1 MCPFKGLNG
10 DLAMANQFITTD
22 LVSNTALAM
31 FANNAPFVMTASRI
45 YQDDFVSSGYKI
57 GDSLQVRRQNHFLVG
72 DGSVATPQSI
82 NESVENIVIE
92 HQYHALIA
100 YTIQDLTLR
109 IEDFSRVFIAPAIQE
124 IITQMEKDIS
134 SAAEQNLNFFT
145 GTAGVPINSFTTVD
159 TAGAKLLEQG
169 VNIASDA
176 YLAMTVRDG
185 SALKGALLN
194 NFTPVFNEDIV
205 RSSAIG
211 HLSYFD
217 IFQSQN
223 IKAHVAGAGP
233 TLYSTDTLLV
243 DGAVSSGNVIVLSGA
258 TASITNYF
266 LVGDLISIAGVQ
278 STNPVGRASTGQNMQ
293 FVITANASSTS
304 GGLVTINVGPY
315 IISDVTNPNR
325 NVSNTIPNDAAVTVV
340 GSHNVNVAYP
350 SRGLDIV
357 CPPLYKLQVPY
368 ASVAVDPETGL
379 SLAVTQTGDIL
390 GYQNYMR
397 LDLLVGFKWHPQYA
411 TVVLS

>member
-1 MCPFKGLNG
+1 
-10 DLAMANQFITTD
+10 MANQFITTD

-57 GDSLQVRRQNHFLVG
+57 GDTLQVRRQNHFIVG

-82 NESVENIVIE
+82 IETVESIVIA

-100 YTIQDLTLR
+100 YTIQDLSLR
-109 IEDFSRVFIAPAIQE
+109 IEDFSRLFIAPAIQE
-124 IITQMEKDIS
+124 VITQMEKDIAS
-134 SAAEQNLNFFT
+134 SAEQELNFFT
-145 GTAGVPINSFTTVD
+145 GTAGVAINSFTTVD

-176 YLAMTVRDG
+176 YMAMTVRDG
-185 SALKGALLN
+185 SSLKGALLN

-223 IKAHVAGAGP
+223 IKRHTAGAGP
-233 TLYSTDTLLV
+233 RLYSADALLV
-243 DGAVSSGNVIVLSGA
+243 NGAVASGSTIVMDGATINIA
-258 TASITNYF
+258 DYF
-266 LVGDLISIAGVQ
+266 VVGDVISIAGVQ
-278 STNPVGRASTGQNMQ
+278 SVNPVGRAATGQDMQ
-293 FVITANASSTS
+293 FVVTANASTDGAGNITVQVSPS
-304 GGLVTINVGPY
+304 
-315 IISDVTNPNR
+315 IISDTANPNR
-325 NVSNTIPNDAAVTVV
+325 NVSNAVPNNAAVTMV

-397 LDLLVGFKWHPQYA
+397 IDLLCGFKWHQQYA
-411 TVVLS
+411 VRVLS

>member
-1 MCPFKGLNG
+1 
-10 DLAMANQFITTD
+10 MANQFITTD

-57 GDSLQVRRQNHFLVG
+57 GDNLQVRRQNHFIVG
-72 DGSVATPQSI
+72 DGSVATPQDI
-82 NESVENIVIE
+82 IETVENITVA

-100 YTIQDLTLR
+100 YTIQDLSLR
-109 IEDFSRVFIAPAIQE
+109 IEDFSRLFIAPAIQE

-134 SAAEQNLNFFT
+134 GAAELQLNFFT
-145 GTAGVPINSFTTVD
+145 GTAGTPINSFTAVD
-159 TAGAKLLEQG
+159 LAGAKLLEQG

-185 SALKGALLN
+185 SSLKGALLN

-223 IKAHVAGAGP
+223 IKHHVAGAGP
-233 TLYSTDTLLV
+233 RLHQADVLLV
-243 DGAVSSGNVIVLSGA
+243 NGAVSSGNTIVMDGA
-258 TASITNYF
+258 TISVTNYF
-266 LVGDLISIAGVQ
+266 LPGDLISIAGVQ
-278 STNPVGRASTGQNMQ
+278 SVNPVGRAATGQDMQ
-293 FVITANASSTS
+293 FVVQSAASSDGAGNIT
-304 GGLVTINVGPY
+304 VVVEPA
-315 IISDVTNPNR
+315 IISDGANPNR
-325 NVSNTIPNDAAVTVV
+325 NVSNAVPDDAAVTMI
-340 GSHNVNVAYP
+340 GTHNVNVAYP
-350 SRGLDIV
+350 ARALDIV

-397 LDLLVGFKWHPQYA
+397 LDLLCGFKWHPQYA
-411 TVVLS
+411 VVVLS

>member
-1 MCPFKGLNG
+1 MP
-10 DLAMANQFITTD
+10 NQFITTD

-57 GDSLQVRRQNHFLVG
+57 GDTLQVRRQNHFIVG

-82 NESVENIVIE
+82 IETVESIVVA

-100 YTIQDLTLR
+100 YTIQDLSLR
-109 IEDFSRVFIAPAIQE
+109 IEDFSRLFIAPAIQE
-124 IITQMEKDIS
+124 VITQMEKDIA
-134 SAAEQNLNFFT
+134 SAAEQDLNFFS
-145 GTAGVPINSFTTVD
+145 GTAGVAINSFTTVD

-185 SALKGALLN
+185 SSLKGALLN

-223 IKAHVAGAGP
+223 IKHHIAGAGP
-233 TLYSTDTLLV
+233 RLHASDTLLTN
-243 DGAVSSGNVIVLSGA
+243 GAVSSGSTLILDGA
-258 TASITNYF
+258 TISITDYF
-266 LVGDLISIAGVQ
+266 VVGDVISIAGVQ
-278 STNPVGRASTGQNMQ
+278 SVNPVGRASTGQDMQ
-293 FVITANASSTS
+293 FVVTANAASDGAGNITI
-304 GGLVTINVGPY
+304 LVSPS
-315 IISDVTNPNR
+315 IISDASNPNR
-325 NVSNTIPNDAAVTVV
+325 NVSNAIPNNAAITMV

-368 ASVAVDPETGL
+368 ASVAIDPETGL

-397 LDLLVGFKWHPQYA
+397 LDLLCGFKWHQQYA
-411 TVVLS
+411 VRLLS

>member
-1 MCPFKGLNG
+1 
-10 DLAMANQFITTD
+10 MANQFITTD

-57 GDSLQVRRQNHFLVG
+57 GDTLQVRRQNHFIVG

-82 NESVENIVIE
+82 IETVETITIA
-92 HQYHALIA
+92 HQYNALIA

-109 IEDFSRVFIAPAIQE
+109 IEDFSRLFIAPAIQE
-124 IITQMEKDIS
+124 IITQMEKDIGS
-134 SAAEQNLNFFT
+134 QAEQILNFFV
-145 GTAGVPINSFTTVD
+145 GTAGTPINSFTAVD
-159 TAGAKLLEQG
+159 LAGAKLLEQG

-185 SALKGALLN
+185 SSLKGALLN

-223 IKAHVAGAGP
+223 IKRHIAGAGP
-233 TLYSTDTLLV
+233 RLHSGDVLLV
-243 DGAVSSGNVIVLSGA
+243 NGAVSSGTVIAMDGA
-258 TASITNYF
+258 TINIADYF
-266 LVGDLISIAGVQ
+266 VVGDVISISGVE
-278 STNPVGRASTGQNMQ
+278 SVNPVGRAATGQDMQ
-293 FVITANASSTS
+293 FVVTANASSNGTGDIVVS
-304 GGLVTINVGPY
+304 VSPS
-315 IISDVTNPNR
+315 IISDTSNPNR
-325 NVSNTIPNDAAVTVV
+325 NVSNPIPNNAPVTMV

-350 SRGLDIV
+350 SRGIDIV

-368 ASVAVDPETGL
+368 SSVAVDPETGL

-397 LDLLVGFKWHPQYA
+397 IDLLCGFKWHQQYA
-411 TVVLS
+411 VRVLS

>member
-1 MCPFKGLNG
+1 
-10 DLAMANQFITTD
+10 MANQFITTD

-57 GDSLQVRRQNHFLVG
+57 GDTLQVRRQNHFIVG

-82 NESVENIVIE
+82 IETVENIVIA

-100 YTIQDLTLR
+100 YTIQDLSLR
-109 IEDFSRVFIAPAIQE
+109 IEDFSRLFIAPAIQE
-124 IITQMEKDIS
+124 VITQMEKDIS
-134 SAAEQNLNFFT
+134 SAAEQELNFFT
-145 GTAGVPINSFTTVD
+145 GTAGVAINSFTTVD

-176 YLAMTVRDG
+176 YMAMTVRDG
-185 SALKGALLN
+185 SSLKGALLN

-223 IKAHVAGAGP
+223 IKRHTAGAGP
-233 TLYSTDTLLV
+233 RLYSSDTLLV
-243 DGAVSSGNVIVLSGA
+243 NGAVSSGNTIIMDGA
-258 TASITNYF
+258 TISITDYF
-266 LVGDLISIAGVQ
+266 VVGDVISIAGVE
-278 STNPVGRASTGQNMQ
+278 SVNPVGRAATGQDMQ
-293 FVITANASSTS
+293 FVVTANATS
-304 GGLVTINVGPY
+304 DGAGNITVLVSPS
-315 IISDVTNPNR
+315 IISDTLNPNR
-325 NVSNTIPNDAAVTVV
+325 NVSNEIPDDAAVTMV

-397 LDLLVGFKWHPQYA
+397 IDLLCGFKWHQQYA
-411 TVVLS
+411 VRVLS

>member
-1 MCPFKGLNG
+1 MEINLV
-10 DLAMANQFITTD
+10 ANQFITTD

-57 GDSLQVRRQNHFLVG
+57 GDTLQVRRQNHFIVG

-82 NESVENIVIE
+82 IETVETIVIQ
-92 HQYHALIA
+92 HQYNALIA
-100 YTIQDLTLR
+100 YTIQDLSLR
-109 IEDFSRVFIAPAIQE
+109 IEDFSRLFIAPAIQE

-134 SAAEQNLNFFT
+134 SAAEQELNFFT
-145 GTAGVPINSFTTVD
+145 GTAGVAINSFTTVD

-185 SALKGALLN
+185 SSLKGALLN

-223 IKAHVAGAGP
+223 IKRHIAGAGP
-233 TLYSTDTLLV
+233 RLHSSDALLV
-243 DGAVSSGNVIVLSGA
+243 NGAVSSGSTIIMDGA
-258 TASITNYF
+258 TAGVTDYF
-266 LVGDLISIAGVQ
+266 VVGDVISISGVE
-278 STNPVGRASTGQNMQ
+278 SVNPVGRSATGQDMQ
-293 FVITANASSTS
+293 FVITANASSD
-304 GGLVTINVGPY
+304 GGGNITVSVSPS
-315 IISDVTNPNR
+315 IISDTLNPNR
-325 NVSNTIPNDAAVTVV
+325 NVSNAVPNDAAVTMV
-340 GSHNVNVAYP
+340 GSYNCNVAYP
-350 SRGLDIV
+350 ARGLDIV

-397 LDLLVGFKWHPQYA
+397 IDLLCGFKWHQQYA
-411 TVVLS
+411 VKVLS

>member
-1 MCPFKGLNG
+1 
-10 DLAMANQFITTD
+10 MANQFITTD

-57 GDSLQVRRQNHFLVG
+57 GDTLQVRRQNHFIVG

-82 NESVENIVIE
+82 IETVESIVVA

-100 YTIQDLTLR
+100 YTIQDLSLR
-109 IEDFSRVFIAPAIQE
+109 IEDFSRLFIAPAIQE
-124 IITQMEKDIS
+124 VITQMEKDIAAS
-134 SAAEQNLNFFT
+134 AEQELNFFT
-145 GTAGVPINSFTTVD
+145 GTAGVAINSFTTVD

-176 YLAMTVRDG
+176 YMAMTVRDG
-185 SALKGALLN
+185 SSLKGALLN

-223 IKAHVAGAGP
+223 IKRHVAGAGP
-233 TLYSTDTLLV
+233 RLYSADTLLV
-243 DGAVSSGNVIVLSGA
+243 NGAVASGNTIVMAGA
-258 TASITNYF
+258 TINITDYF
-266 LVGDLISIAGVQ
+266 VVGDVISIAGVQ
-278 STNPVGRASTGQNMQ
+278 SVNPVGRASTGQDMQ
-293 FVITANASSTS
+293 WVVTANASSS
-304 GGLVTINVGPY
+304 GAGAITVLVSPS
-315 IISDVTNPNR
+315 IISDTANPNR
-325 NVSNTIPNDAAVTVV
+325 NVSNAVPNNAAVTMV

-357 CPPLYKLQVPY
+357 CPPLYKLQVPF

-397 LDLLVGFKWHPQYA
+397 IDLLCGFKWHQQYA
-411 TVVLS
+411 VRVLS

>member
-1 MCPFKGLNG
+1 MP
-10 DLAMANQFITTD
+10 NQFITTD

-57 GDSLQVRRQNHFLVG
+57 GDTLQVRRQNHFIVG

-82 NESVENIVIE
+82 IETVESIVVA

-100 YTIQDLTLR
+100 YTIQDLSLR
-109 IEDFSRVFIAPAIQE
+109 IEDFSRLFIAPAIQE
-124 IITQMEKDIS
+124 VITQMEKDIA
-134 SAAEQNLNFFT
+134 SAAEQELNFFT
-145 GTAGVPINSFTTVD
+145 GTAGVAINSFTTVD

-176 YLAMTVRDG
+176 YMAMTVRDG
-185 SALKGALLN
+185 SSLKGALLN

-223 IKAHVAGAGP
+223 IKRHTAGAGP
-233 TLYSTDTLLV
+233 RLYSADALLV
-243 DGAVSSGNVIVLSGA
+243 NGAVASGNTIIMDGATI
-258 TASITNYF
+258 SITDYF
-266 LVGDLISIAGVQ
+266 VVGDVISIAGVQ
-278 STNPVGRASTGQNMQ
+278 SVNPVGRAATGQDMQ
-293 FVITANASSTS
+293 WVVTANASSDGAGNITA
-304 GGLVTINVGPY
+304 LVSPS
-315 IISDVTNPNR
+315 IISDTLNPNR
-325 NVSNTIPNDAAVTVV
+325 NVSNAVPNDAAVTMV

-397 LDLLVGFKWHPQYA
+397 IDLLCGFKWHQQYA
-411 TVVLS
+411 VRVLS

>member
-1 MCPFKGLNG
+1 
-10 DLAMANQFITTD
+10 MANQFITTD
-22 LVSNTALAM
+22 LVSNTALAL

-57 GDSLQVRRQNHFLVG
+57 GDTLQVRRQNHFIVG
-72 DGSVATPQSI
+72 DGSVATPQDI
-82 NESVENIVIE
+82 IETVETITVA

-100 YTIQDLTLR
+100 YTIQDLSLR
-109 IEDFSRVFIAPAIQE
+109 IEDFSRLFIAPAIQE
-124 IITQMEKDIS
+124 IVTQLEKDVAS
-134 SAAEQNLNFFT
+134 QAEQQLYFFT
-145 GTAGVPINSFTTVD
+145 GTAGTPINSFTTVD

-169 VNIASDA
+169 VNIANDA
-176 YLAMTVRDG
+176 YMAMTVRDG

-223 IKAHVAGAGP
+223 IKRHIAGAGP
-233 TLYSTDTLLV
+233 RLTPGDALLV
-243 DGAVSSGNVIVLSGA
+243 NGAVASGNTIIMDGATISV
-258 TASITNYF
+258 TDYF
-266 LVGDLISIAGVQ
+266 VVGDVISIAGVQ
-278 STNPVGRASTGQNMQ
+278 SVNPVGRAATGQNMQ
-293 FVITANASSTS
+293 FVVTANASSDGAGNITV
-304 GGLVTINVGPY
+304 LVNPT
-315 IISDVTNPNR
+315 IISDTSNPNR
-325 NVSNTIPNDAAVTVV
+325 NVSNAIPNNAAVTMVT
-340 GSHNVNVAYP
+340 SHNVNTAYP
-350 SRGLDIV
+350 ARGLDIV

-368 ASVAVDPETGL
+368 SSVAVDPETGL

-397 LDLLVGFKWHPQYA
+397 IDLLCGFKWHPQYA
-411 TVVLS
+411 VRVLS

>member
-1 MCPFKGLNG
+1 MS
-10 DLAMANQFITTD
+10 NQFITTD

-31 FANNAPFVMTASRI
+31 FANNAPFVMTSSRI
-45 YQDDFVSSGYKI
+45 YQDDFTSSGYKI
-57 GDSLQVRRQNHFLVG
+57 GDTLQVRRQNHFIVG
-72 DGSVATPQSI
+72 DGSTAVAQDIIET
-82 NESVENIVIE
+82 VETITIA

-100 YTIQDLTLR
+100 YTIQDLSLR
-109 IEDFSRVFIAPAIQE
+109 IEDFSRLFIAPAIQE
-124 IITQMEKDIS
+124 IVTQMEKDIG
-134 SAAEQNLNFFT
+134 AQAETTLNFFT
-145 GTAGVPINSFTTVD
+145 GTAGTPINSFTVVD

-185 SALKGALLN
+185 SSLKGALLN

-205 RSSAIG
+205 RQSAIG

-223 IKAHVAGAGP
+223 IARHTAGAGP
-233 TLYSTDTLLV
+233 RLHSGDTLTV
-243 DGAVSSGNVIVLSGA
+243 NGNVTSGSTIVLAGA
-258 TASITNYF
+258 TASVTNYF
-266 LVGDLISIAGVQ
+266 VAGDVISIAGTQ
-278 STNPVGRASTGQNMQ
+278 SVNPVGRAATGQDMQ
-293 FVITANASSTS
+293 FVITANANST
-304 GGLVTINVGPY
+304 GGGAVTITVSPS
-315 IISDVTNPNR
+315 IISDSTNPNR
-325 NVSNTIPNDAAVTVV
+325 NVSNQINTGSAVTMV

-350 SRGLDIV
+350 ARGLDIV

-368 ASVAVDPETGL
+368 SSVAVDPETGL

-397 LDLLVGFKWHPQYA
+397 IDLLCGFQWHPQYA
-411 TVVLS
+411 VRVLS

>member
-1 MCPFKGLNG
+1 
-10 DLAMANQFITTD
+10 MANQFITTD

-57 GDSLQVRRQNHFLVG
+57 GDTLQVRRQNHFIVG

-82 NESVENIVIE
+82 IETVETIVVN
-92 HQYHALIA
+92 HQYNALIA
-100 YTIQDLTLR
+100 YTIQDLSLR

-124 IITQMEKDIS
+124 IITQMEKDIGS
-134 SAAEQNLNFFT
+134 EAEQVLNYFT
-145 GTAGVPINSFTTVD
+145 GTAGVAINSFTTVD

-185 SALKGALLN
+185 SSLKGALLN

-223 IKAHVAGAGP
+223 IKRHVAGAGP
-233 TLYSTDTLLV
+233 QLHSSDALLIN
-243 DGAVSSGNVIVLSGA
+243 GAVSSGSALVMNGA
-258 TASITNYF
+258 TAGVTNYF
-266 LVGDLISIAGVQ
+266 LVGDVISVAGVD
-278 STNPVGRASTGQNMQ
+278 SVNPVGRGDTGQNMQ
-293 FVITANASSTS
+293 FVVTANASSD
-304 GGLVTINVGPY
+304 GGGAITVQVSPS
-315 IISDVTNPNR
+315 IISDTSNPNR
-325 NVSNTIPNDAAVTVV
+325 NVSNAVPDDAAVTMV

-350 SRGLDIV
+350 ARGLDIV

-397 LDLLVGFKWHPQYA
+397 IDLLCGFKWHQQYA
-411 TVVLS
+411 VRVLS

>member
-1 MCPFKGLNG
+1 
-10 DLAMANQFITTD
+10 MANQFITTD

-57 GDSLQVRRQNHFLVG
+57 GDTLQVRRQNHFIVG
-72 DGSVATPQSI
+72 DGSVATPQDI
-82 NESVENIVIE
+82 IETTETIVVE

-100 YTIQDLTLR
+100 YTIQDLSLR
-109 IEDFSRVFIAPAIQE
+109 IEDFSRLFIAPAIQE
-124 IITQMEKDIS
+124 IITQMEKDIG
-134 SAAEQNLNFFT
+134 SAAEQQLYYFT
-145 GTAGVPINSFTTVD
+145 GTAGSPINSFTTVD

-176 YLAMTVRDG
+176 YMAMTVRDG
-185 SALKGALLN
+185 SSLKGSLLN

-205 RSSAIG
+205 RNSAIG

-223 IKAHVAGAGP
+223 IQRHTAGAGP
-233 TLYSTDTLLV
+233 RLHSSDALLV
-243 DGAVSSGNVIVLSGA
+243 NGAVTSGSSIVMDGA
-258 TASITNYF
+258 TASVTDYF
-266 LVGDLISIAGVQ
+266 VVGDVFSIAQVD
-278 STNPVGRASTGQNMQ
+278 SVNPVGRGDTGQNMQ
-293 FVITANASSTS
+293 FVVTANASSDGS
-304 GGLVTINVGPY
+304 GNITVQVAPA
-315 IISDVTNPNR
+315 IISDASNPNR
-325 NVSNTIPNDAAVTVV
+325 NVSNPIPNNAAVTMI

-368 ASVAVDPETGL
+368 SSVAVDPETGL

-397 LDLLVGFKWHPQYA
+397 IDLLCGFSWHPQYA
-411 TVVLS
+411 CRVLS